1 MMRVLKLLLPFWRG
15 VLIAILL
22 GTLTIMSS
30 ISLMALSAWL
40 ISTASLRPS
49 IAELS
54 VAVVGVRFFGIARA
68 VFRYL
73 ERVVSHETTFR
84 LLAEM
89 RVTFY
94 RLIEPLAPARLTSQ
108 RSGDLLSRVVSDVE
122 SLQNLLLRGVAPPL
136 VALLTAVLLTVFLS
150 AFDPL
155 IAAAALV
162 FVLAAGVVLPLF
174 SAWAGETAGV
184 QRVQARAQLNAV
196 LIDAVQ
202 GMAESIVYGQ
212 QGAQQEQI
220 AKLNAAAAQ
229 ADQRS
234 SRLDALQAGLMV
246 LFTNGAAVM
255 VLAAAI
261 PRIDGVFL
269 ATVTLAT
276 IAVFEAFMPISQAA
290 LQLGATRSAAARLFE
305 TADLP
310 PVVNDPPVSVSMPPH
325 PALHIDSI
333 TFRYAPDQDSVLEGL
348 SLNLMPG
355 QRTAI
360 IGESGSGKSTL
371 TSVLMRFWEY
381 EGGAIHLGDHDL
393 RQYAQADIRAVFGVM
408 SQRTHLF
415 NTTIRDNI
423 HLARTDASIAELE
436 EAAKQAQIH
445 DFVVSLPNGYDTIVG
460 EDGFQL
466 SGGERQRI
474 ALARVLLK
482 NAPILILDEPTANLD
497 VLTERAVL
505 ETILDTTYGKTLLLL
520 THRRVLLG
528 RMDQVYVLRDK
539 QLIRV
544 ETTEGRTSR

>member
-1 MMRVLKLLLPFWRG
+1 MMRRDPLVRVMTLILPFWRG
-15 VLIAILL
+15 VMLAILL

-49 IAELS
+49 IAELG

-68 VFRYL
+68 IFRYL
-73 ERVVSHETTFR
+73 ERVVSHETTFQ

-94 RLIEPLAPARLTSQ
+94 RMIEPLAPARLTSQ

-136 VALLTAVLLTVFLS
+136 VALMTALLLTVFFS

-155 IAAAALV
+155 IAATALM
-162 FVLAAGVVLPLF
+162 FMLAAGVALPLF

-202 GMAESIVYGQ
+202 GMAESVVYGQ
-212 QGAQQEQI
+212 QSAQQEQI
-220 AKLNAAAAQ
+220 AKLSAAAAQ
-229 ADQRS
+229 ADQRN
-234 SRLDALQAGLMV
+234 SRLDALQAALMT
-246 LFTNGAAVM
+246 LFTNGAGVM
-255 VLAAAI
+255 VLAVAI

-310 PVVNDPPVSVSMPPH
+310 PVVNDPSASVPMPSH
-325 PALHIDSI
+325 PELNIDRI
-333 TFRYAPDQDSVLEGL
+333 TFRYAPDQDSVLEEL
-348 SLNLMPG
+348 SLNMSPG
-355 QRTAI
+355 QRVAI
-360 IGESGSGKSTL
+360 LGESGSGKSTL
-371 TSVLMRFWEY
+371 VSVLMRFWDY
-381 EGGAIHLGDHDL
+381 QGGAIRLGDHEL
-393 RQYAQADIRAVFGVM
+393 RQYAQADIRSVFGVM

-423 HLARTDASIAELE
+423 HLARTNASVVEVE

-445 DFVVSLPNGYDTIVG
+445 DFIVSLPHGYDTIVG

-505 ETILDTTYGKTLLLL
+505 ETILDTTRGKTLLLL

-528 RMDQVYVLRDK
+528 RMDQVYILRDK
-539 QLIRV
+539 RLQ
-544 ETTEGRTSR
+544 T